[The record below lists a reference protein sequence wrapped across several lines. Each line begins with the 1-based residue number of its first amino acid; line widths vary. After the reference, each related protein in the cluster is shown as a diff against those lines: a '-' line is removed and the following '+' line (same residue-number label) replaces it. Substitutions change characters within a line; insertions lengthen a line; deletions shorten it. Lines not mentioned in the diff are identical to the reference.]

1 GQSAISPATVT
12 TNAAGTATL
21 GSWLIAAFNGSG
33 TPQSV
38 YNSVVASAPVP
49 GSVPITYT
57 GIVAV
62 SFTSDIY
69 PYLQGGCSTA
79 GCHNAQSPVMSQPAG
94 TVYVTLLNPSQRFVI
109 PGDSINSSTT
119 ANLMWRKNSGLQ
131 AHTGGTKAAS
141 VLTVIKA
148 WIRQGA
154 LNN

>member
-1 GQSAISPATVT
+1 
-12 TNAAGTATL
+12 L
-21 GSWLIAAFNGSG
+21 GSWLIAPFTGSG
-33 TPQSV
+33 APQSV

-62 SFTSDIY
+62 SYNADIY
-69 PYLQGGCSTA
+69 PYLQGGCATA
-79 GCHNAQSPVMSQPAG
+79 GCHNLQVPVMNQPAG
-94 TVYVTLLNPSQRFVI
+94 TVYATLRNPSQRYVI
-109 PGDSINSSTT
+109 PGDSITSSTT